1 MNEHQASVVLALA
14 STLDVR
20 LTPPSHADGAARS
33 KAWAATLNPE
43 MTPEFAADF
52 VRRHYAT
59 STETIMPAHLNEA
72 WKVHRRQEAE
82 ALEREALT
90 SGKGVPMPPEIR
102 RQLDALMRK
111 HQI

>member
-1 MNEHQASVVLALA
+1 MNEHQASVILALA
-14 STLDVR
+14 ATLDVR
-20 LTPPSHADGAARS
+20 MTPPSHADGAARS
-33 KAWAATLNPE
+33 KAWAATLNSE

-59 STETIMPAHLNEA
+59 STETIMPAHVNEA

-90 SGKGVPMPPEIR
+90 SGRGVPMPPEIR

>member
-1 MNEHQASVVLALA
+1 MNEHEASIVLAFA
-14 STLDVR
+14 STLDMR
-20 LTPPSHADGAARS
+20 ITPPSQADGAARS
-33 KAWAATLNPE
+33 KAWAATLTAE
-43 MTPEFAADF
+43 MPPQFAVEY

-59 STETIMPAHLNEA
+59 STETVMPAHLNEA

-90 SGKGVPMPPEIR
+90 SGKGVPMPPEVR

-111 HQI
+111 HRV